1 MGIRQSVFGEA
12 AAQAGPQTPGV
23 DLGILLP
30 RLLFFDAVIVKSA
43 GLREVPFLVRAFGK
57 TGFLQLFDSGI
68 LKFSSEFTS
77 IITDIARNGVRE
89 LPLSQFSFGVAQIQG
104 REAILRRGLQELQ
117 GIPGLKNAERAAME
131 ETLIT
136 GLVRPPSDHGAQIQS
151 QIEFDLRN
159 NTPALEA
166 AISEQMKVKAGGS
179 DRKLEVRVEEI
190 RERVFRVVTN
200 LGDIFGM
207 SEQQAHD
214 IVQPSI
220 AAVANLNQRIAD
232 MAAYSA
238 ITGFKHSEAPLLFG
252 KFAGIIA
259 PQNPRPIE
267 EQFARVITI
276 ANLPDFAT
284 GKRVDVDRLLKA
296 RASAE
301 VREFRAWLSDLE
313 GVSDAQIADMVG
325 GVRNEIATMIRSGI
339 GRTLRFAATTAVG
352 LIPGAGLVAGPVAG
366 VVDSFLVE
374 KMFPTSGA
382 FAFLTQTYPSLFVS
396 S

>member
-1 MGIRQSVFGEA
+1 MSIKQSIFGEV
-12 AAQAGPQTPGV
+12 AAQAGSQTQDV
-23 DLGILLP
+23 DLGILLL
-30 RLLFFDAVIVKSA
+30 RLLFFDTVIVKSA

-89 LPLSQFSFGVAQIQG
+89 LPLSQFSFGVAQIQD
-104 REAILRRGLQELQ
+104 REAILRRGLRALQ
-117 GIPGLKNAERAAME
+117 GMSGLKNAERATME

-136 GLVRPPSDHGAQIQS
+136 GLVRPASDHGAQIQA
-151 QIEFDLRN
+151 QIELDLRN
-159 NTPALEA
+159 NTPALKA
-166 AISEQMKVKAGGS
+166 AILEQLKIQAGES

-190 RERVFRVVTN
+190 RERFFHVVTN
-200 LGDIFGM
+200 LTDNFGM
-207 SEQQAHD
+207 SEQKAHD

-220 AAVANLNQRIAD
+220 SAVANLNQRIAD

-238 ITGFKHSEAPLLFG
+238 ITGFKDSEASLLFG
-252 KFAGIIA
+252 KLAGIIA

-276 ANLPDFAT
+276 ANLPDFVT

-296 RASAE
+296 RDSAE
-301 VREFRAWLSDLE
+301 CRDFRAWLSNLE
-313 GVSDAQIADMVG
+313 GVSDAQVADMVG
-325 GVRNEIATMIRSGI
+325 GVRNEIASMIRSGA
-339 GRTLRFAATTAVG
+339 GKTLRLALTTAVG
-352 LIPGAGLVAGPVAG
+352 LIPGVGLVAGPVAG
-366 VVDSFLVE
+366 VVDSFVVE